1 MIARIWRGRTK
12 AEHTDEYL
20 DILRTTGIADYRGTP
35 GNRGVWVLTR
45 PLGDATE
52 YAVLTLWESREAI
65 ARFAGDDIDVAR
77 YYPEDAR
84 YLLDFA
90 ETVEHYDCEIAAPPE
105 V

>member
-20 DILRTTGIADYRGTP
+20 DILRTTGVADYRGTP

-52 YAVLTLWESREAI
+52 YTVLTLWESREAI

-90 ETVEHYDCEIAAPPE
+90 ETVEHYDCAIAAPPE
-105 V
+105 T